1 MAGPFSMLDG
11 HEQVLFGADEE
22 TGLRCII
29 ALHSTVLGP
38 GVGGTRCHDY
48 ASEEEALADVLRLSE
63 AMTLKAAVAG
73 LDAGGGKAVIWG
85 DPATAKS
92 EAALRAYG
100 RMIDSLGG
108 RYVTACD
115 VGTTPADM
123 GIIKRETRWVT
134 GAEPEEGGSGDSGVT
149 TAVGTYAGLRA
160 CAAALPGSPDLASLH
175 VAIEG
180 VGKVGRRLA
189 ERLAADGAKL
199 TVADVDDEATAV
211 CAERFGADVV
221 DPGDIHAVDCDVL
234 SPNALSATVSEA
246 SLPALSCRV
255 VAGAANNQLASPELA
270 EALADAGIL
279 YAPDFVI
286 NAGGVIQVVDEL
298 HPRGY
303 SQARATRLA
312 EGIEWRL
319 TEVFRVAREEGITT
333 LTAAERVA
341 RRRIEAVGGV
351 GRIRRPVGR

>member
-11 HEQVLFGADEE
+11 HEQVLFGADEA

-38 GVGGTRCHDY
+38 GVGGTRFHDY

-63 AMTLKAAVAG
+63 AMTLKSAVAG

-85 DPATAKS
+85 DPARDKS

-134 GAEPEEGGSGDSGVT
+134 GAEPEEGGSGDSGIT

-160 CAAALPGSPDLASLH
+160 CAAALPGSPGLGSLH
-175 VAIEG
+175 VAIQG

-199 TVADVDDEATAV
+199 TVADVDEDATAL
-211 CAERFGADVV
+211 CAERYGAEIVGV
-221 DPGDIHAVDCDVL
+221 EDIVAVDCDVL

-246 SLPALSCRV
+246 TLPSLSCRV
-255 VAGAANNQLASPELA
+255 VAGAANNQLAAPELA

-298 HPRGY
+298 HPSGY
-303 SQARATRLA
+303 SQARATRIA
-312 EGIEWRL
+312 EGIEGRL
-319 TEVFRVAREEGITT
+319 AEVFGVANAEGVTT
-333 LTAAERVA
+333 LAAAERIA
-341 RRRIEAVGGV
+341 LRRIEAVGGV
-351 GRIRRPVGR
+351 SRIRRPTGR